1 MQSST
6 FNDVIY
12 SWLIGILAGLGILIL
27 VAPVWIVITASLTES
42 MLDVRIA
49 SIAGGLIWL
58 RRCWS
63 SSWTG

>member
-58 RRCWS
+58 RRFWS